1 MTAIATGT
9 LTGVQFFSAAT
20 PDGSWKRALAWCAA
34 LARGHR
40 DRVLPASAV
49 REFTLLSH
57 PPASLAYLGH
67 TASGLA
73 LVLADG
79 QVYPLTRHALT
90 HVAAMTS
97 VPLALVESLIARG
110 SRAIAALLTEQWHV
124 VRQPS
129 LVRVRVDCEAVR
141 AIVSDEYGPMDLL
154 PLLRTMEA
162 TWRARDLA
170 PVRALHR
177 ADITRL
183 EFAVFVRAARQAS
196 PYTPGI
202 ILENSEVADR
212 AVVLDAAMI
221 GRRRYGT
228 SVPSP
233 ARVELRH
240 TRHAPDRVAER
251 LGAATEPLLASAASA
266 IAKWDALRNVPLAPS
281 IVAQAERWLTD
292 TLGARAGRA
301 VHAAWA
307 TDPAAPN
314 DAPRT
319 PAQLLRHVRAV
330 LPSTDVADERSVDA
344 LLALLFTNVDA
355 SDCIASPLAR
365 RVLPRAAAA
374 PASGSPAW

>member
-177 ADITRL
+177 ADVTRL

-221 GRRRYGT
+221 GRRRYGLLDRMPFEPVRDVVWIENAFHR
-228 SVPSP
+228 SGEYVNGNAHDAADQNIPDDP
-233 ARVELRH
+233 DIRPGPDGRCLRLESGQFY
-240 TRHAPDRVAER
+240 ANLV
-251 LGAATEPLLASAASA
+251 
-266 IAKWDALRNVPLAPS
+266 V
-281 IVAQAERWLTD
+281 
-292 TLGARAGRA
+292 
-301 VHAAWA
+301 
-307 TDPAAPN
+307 
-314 DAPRT
+314 
-319 PAQLLRHVRAV
+319 
-330 LPSTDVADERSVDA
+330 
-344 LLALLFTNVDA
+344 
-355 SDCIASPLAR
+355 IASR
-365 RVLPRAAAA
+365 Q
-374 PASGSPAW
+374 